1 MKIDLTKIIEYYNNL
16 NDQARYCLL
25 VGVVFLIILLDV
37 LLLVL
42 PQMAAIENVNDRIKK
57 LSDDTQ
63 QVLVDRSRVNLLRK
77 NLEETRMQLKSL
89 SSKVRAIQEVPAILS
104 TISSIANEYGVKID
118 QLVPEK
124 SQQEVL
130 KTAPDG
136 KYYSL
141 PVVIKAR
148 CGYHKFG
155 HFLNTLEN
163 EDLYFILKYF
173 IIQNDEKDS
182 RTHLFSLTINIILVD
197 RSWSQTKNL

>member
-1 MKIDLTKIIEYYNNL
+1 MNLDLNKIVESFNKL
-16 NDQARYCLL
+16 NDQARYSVL
-25 VGVVFLIILLDV
+25 VGFVFLIILLDV

-42 PQMAAIENVNDRIKK
+42 PQIGAIGNVNDQIKK

-63 QVLVDRSRVNLLRK
+63 EVLVDRDRVNVLRK
-77 NLEETRMQLKSL
+77 NLQDERLQLSSL
-89 SSKVRAIQEVPAILS
+89 SSKVRAVQEVPAILS
-104 TISSIANEYGVKID
+104 TISSIANEFGVKID

-130 KTAPDG
+130 RITPDG
-136 KYYSL
+136 KYYGL

-163 EDLYFILKYF
+163 EDLSFIVKDF

-197 RSWSQTKNL
+197 RSWVQAKNL